1 MNKILFTVV
10 LLSVSVWSWSSAD
23 AQTPIDVFFLA
34 GQSNAGNI
42 GEQNGVG
49 STDVG
54 FNLDYGRIV
63 DRPPAGTGPNDI
75 VDTYS
80 SNLLDLNQNVNQ
92 LAVGL
97 HDQNDLGI
105 YSFGRNGRP
114 LANLPDA
121 NDEGESWNRNA
132 GELYDDFI
140 AWGNQRLTDLVNAG
154 FAPEVRG
161 IFWFQGEGDAAAV
174 ENGVNLNA
182 ALDYE
187 DNYTDLI
194 DGFRQDFTPFG
205 GDDLVVVSADLRS
218 VGSPAREAIN
228 QTIRDATANVAAL
241 DPLVG
246 TISTTDANG
255 IALEDR
261 FGPGDVHFSNDA
273 QEIIVNR
280 FADEFNSIVAASA
293 VAGDSTVPEPS
304 SFTLIALCG
313 CGLLGRRKR
322 S

>member
-1 MNKILFTVV
+1 M
-10 LLSVSVWSWSSAD
+10 
-23 AQTPIDVFFLA
+23 
-34 GQSNAGNI
+34 
-42 GEQNGVG
+42 
-49 STDVG
+49 
-54 FNLDYGRIV
+54 
-63 DRPPAGTGPNDI
+63 
-75 VDTYS
+75 DTYS

-121 NDEGESWNRNA
+121 NDEGENWNRNA

-161 IFWFQGEGDAAAV
+161 IFWFQGEGDAVAV

-187 DNYTDLI
+187 GNYTDLI
-194 DGFRQDFTPFG
+194 VGF
-205 GDDLVVVSADLRS
+205 VVVSADLRS
-218 VGSPAREAIN
+218 VGSPAREVIN
-228 QTIRDATANVAAL
+228 QAIRDATANVAAL